1 MKILLSKTIYF
12 QFFRWIKFMTC
23 RGRLYE
29 IFFGLTFI
37 RKLLIVSKKE
47 IIGIDKKE
55 EQKEARNMEISNKKE
70 IINNDY

>member
-1 MKILLSKTIYF
+1 
-12 QFFRWIKFMTC
+12 MTF
-23 RGRLYE
+23 RGRLYK
-29 IFFGLTFI
+29 IFFGLTFK

-55 EQKEARNMEISNKKE
+55 ERKEARNMEISNKKE